1 MRRPNQPLR
10 TCASS
15 LTRTHPPRGTPPS
28 PQRWML
34 NPLGWE
40 QPGSPRTRYLGMY
53 RRILTRDTGAA
64 IGLITGIILGSL
76 LLNLTGS
83 Y

>member
-1 MRRPNQPLR
+1 
-10 TCASS
+10 
-15 LTRTHPPRGTPPS
+15 
-28 PQRWML
+28 
-34 NPLGWE
+34 
-40 QPGSPRTRYLGMY
+40 MY

>member
-1 MRRPNQPLR
+1 MD
-10 TCASS
+10 
-15 LTRTHPPRGTPPS
+15 
-28 PQRWML
+28 
-34 NPLGWE
+34 
-40 QPGSPRTRYLGMY
+40 

-64 IGLITGIILGSL
+64 IGLIIGIILGSL

>member
-1 MRRPNQPLR
+1 MG
-10 TCASS
+10 TVS
-15 LTRTHPPRGTPPS
+15 LGTATS
-28 PQRWML
+28 IE
-34 NPLGWE
+34 GWK
-40 QPGSPRTRYLGMY
+40 QPGSPRTRYLGMD